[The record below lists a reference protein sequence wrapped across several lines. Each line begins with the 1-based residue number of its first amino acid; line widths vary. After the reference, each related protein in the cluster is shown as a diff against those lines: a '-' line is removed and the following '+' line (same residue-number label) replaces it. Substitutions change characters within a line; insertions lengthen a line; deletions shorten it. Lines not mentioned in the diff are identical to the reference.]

1 MKQNSPCTEVYRS
14 IDTPKNTCRH
24 LKNRKTRIHEKKT
37 LQTEFPNDDEFA
49 NQSKTKL
56 ILDYSKTRGELGKA
70 LSTHIKTDAILGYF
84 CRYIHV
90 RMQ

>member
-1 MKQNSPCTEVYRS
+1 MK
-14 IDTPKNTCRH
+14 
-24 LKNRKTRIHEKKT
+24 KKT

-56 ILDYSKTRGELGKA
+56 ILDYSKTMGELGKA